1 MHEGFIQNKVEIK
14 ILVLIQIEDNL
25 YVRRWCILT
34 ISGKKAIHDDNPID
48 LTT

>member
-1 MHEGFIQNKVEIK
+1 MHEGFIQNEVEIK
-14 ILVLIQIEDNL
+14 ILVLIQLEDNL

-34 ISGKKAIHDDNPID
+34 RSGKKAIHDDNPID